1 VANAT
6 IFSSLDIGLELETRW
21 KQIPLEWLQIPLEAL
36 FIRARRYNAAL
47 ANENP

>member
-1 VANAT
+1 VVDTAVL
-6 IFSSLDIGLELETRW
+6 SSLDLGLELETRW
-21 KQIPLEWLQIPLEAL
+21 SQIPVEWLQIPLEAL